1 MIRFIYSF
9 SVVKAKLFVVCIQ
22 RIERLKEA
30 CSFAINGRARLLP
43 SLRRLGSAGA
53 SPSRF
58 VVATLFACLALIGC
72 DRPTTSTK
80 AISKESGS
88 QPTLGIDGKTS
99 KKEDA
104 APTAE
109 STAES
114 SAAARILL
122 DACISKYK
130 RLQSYEDLGVLSI
143 RIPTLDAKAP
153 RVITEP
159 MRIAFETPNKL
170 AIQSRTL
177 QAMWSSKSN
186 TWEAVV
192 GKENSKPFGS
202 QRLVRPL
209 PDAIDLTWLI
219 VDNLGATLND
229 PVIGSPIQ
237 LQLLFDEKPLSY
249 LLEPDSKIA
258 LLPPEDFDSAKC
270 DRIQVIS
277 KELKWVFWIDQEKQ
291 LLRKYEM
298 PTQGIEFLVPGLP
311 SDFDP
316 TKAELSI
323 ELVGAKANPNVDW
336 SVWNIPNQTDEIPV
350 RRLIDA
356 PPRNTPPLV
365 GKQLEPFDLIGAD
378 GKEILDSAQRSK
390 WITVLCW
397 VTNDEIGEKFVKYLF
412 DIQREL
418 DKRSLTKAEIILVTQ
433 AKASEMQASLLK
445 WNCSLPLAIDTQGL
459 TQKLFSIQRQPAVV
473 VLDKKVRI
481 QHFDEFGY
489 LDLIPNVVENLQLG
503 VDIASNRLQ
512 NAIHDEA
519 RFNSR
524 LHRSMVDISQT
535 ERLAPIESFTF
546 TYHKSKEAWHVAFDE
561 TIIAASSEHFYPD
574 VGTPDEATGL
584 FAPKSKRQRIT
595 TVLDELGRVYSVDNS
610 GMKNWIANIPIDQAD
625 NAKRMH
631 VLPDPW
637 THRWIAIVPEG
648 LPRYWLIDPTAVPN
662 EEPVDATQYD
672 LDEDESPI
680 AFAWTV
686 KDGEPTLTIATSSM
700 KLRVLDP
707 QTKKRFSADTAAITS
722 IVPFISD
729 RGECLTWIVVK
740 TDGQIEE
747 LEDLRSK
754 SFAASDESILSRIRK
769 LTFIPRASAWVWG
782 RSRNRGVMLGLAQ
795 LPSGETGTILQSRLF
810 EPILRHPLSVRPE
823 QCRILSA
830 ATLVDGS
837 FYWLSTAPN
846 RVLHLQTGDGL
857 VADQMSLGKR
867 IVTAGIFPDDSNLR
881 VVLVIDKEVN
891 CWSIET
897 PKPAPAPEM
906 VPAVGDREAVN

>member
-1 MIRFIYSF
+1 MIRFIYSA
-9 SVVKAKLFVVCIQ
+9 VLAKLLGQ
-22 RIERLKEA
+22 SKHRDARLCLA
-30 CSFAINGRARLLP
+30 THCSEGSSRRARDPSSQGNHGSARLL
-43 SLRRLGSAGA
+43 LVTLLA
-53 SPSRF
+53 SF
-58 VVATLFACLALIGC
+58 TLNAC
-72 DRPTTSTK
+72 DRPTTTTK
-80 AISKESGS
+80 AVSKESGS
-88 QPTLGIDGKTS
+88 QQPLGSERMTS
-99 KKEDA
+99 KQEDA
-104 APTAE
+104 TPTAE
-109 STAES
+109 STA
-114 SAAARILL
+114 AARALL

-143 RIPTLDAKAP
+143 RIPTEVPKAP
-153 RVITEP
+153 KVITEP
-159 MRIAFETPNKL
+159 MRIAFEAPNKL

-186 TWEAVV
+186 TWEAIV
-192 GKENSKPFGS
+192 GKESSKPFGS

-219 VDNLGATLND
+219 VDNLGASLND

-237 LQLLFDEKPLSY
+237 LQLLFDEKPLAY
-249 LLEPDSKIA
+249 LLEPDSKLT
-258 LLPPEDFDSAKC
+258 LLPPDDFDSAKC

-277 KELKWVFWIDQEKQ
+277 KGLKWVFWIDQEKQ

-298 PTQGIEFLVPGLP
+298 PTQGIEFLFPGLP
-311 SDFDP
+311 LDFDP
-316 TKAELSI
+316 TKAELSV

-336 SVWNIPNQTDEIPV
+336 SVWKIPNQPDEIPV

-356 PPRNTPPLV
+356 PPRNTPPLI
-365 GKQLEPFDLIGAD
+365 GKQLEAFDLIGAD
-378 GKEILDSAQRSK
+378 GKVILDSAQRSK

-418 DKRSLTKAEIILVTQ
+418 EKRTPSKAEIILVTQ
-433 AKASEMQASLLK
+433 AEASVMEASLLK

-459 TQKLFSIQRQPAVV
+459 TQKVFSIQRQPAVV
-473 VLDKKVRI
+473 VLDKQVRV

-489 LDLIPNVVENLQLG
+489 LDLIPNIVENLQLG
-503 VDIASNRLQ
+503 VDIASRRLQ

-524 LHRSMVDISQT
+524 LHRSMVDKSQT
-535 ERLAPIESFTF
+535 ESLASIESFPF
-546 TYHKSKEAWHVAFDE
+546 TYHKSKEAWHTAFDE
-561 TIIAASSEHFYPD
+561 TIIAASAEHFYPNEESTKD
-574 VGTPDEATGL
+574 GFGL
-584 FAPKSKRQRIT
+584 FAPNAKRQRIT
-595 TVLDELGRVYSVDNS
+595 TVLDELGRVTSVDNS
-610 GMKNWIANIPIDQAD
+610 GVKKWIANIPIDQAD
-625 NAKRMH
+625 NAKRIH

-648 LPRYWLIDPTAVPN
+648 LPRYWLIDPTATAN
-662 EEPVDATQYD
+662 EDPVDATQYD
-672 LDEDESPI
+672 LDEDESPV

-686 KDGEPTLTIATSSM
+686 KDGEPTLTIATSTL

-707 QTKKRFSADTAAITS
+707 QSKKRFSADSAAIAS
-722 IVPFISD
+722 IVPFLND
-729 RGECLTWIVVK
+729 RGECLTWNVVK

-747 LEDLRSK
+747 LEDLRSN
-754 SFAASDESILSRIRK
+754 SFASSDESSLSKIRN
-769 LTFIPRASAWVWG
+769 LTFTPQASAWVWG
-782 RSRNRGVMLGLAQ
+782 CSRNRGVMLGLAQ
-795 LPSGETGTILQSRLF
+795 LPSGESGTILQSRLF

-830 ATLVDGS
+830 TTLVDGS

-867 IVTAGIFPDDSNLR
+867 IVTAGIFPDDSNLQ

-897 PKPAPAPEM
+897 PKPAPAPEI
-906 VPAVGDREAVN
+906 VPAIGDREAVN

>member
-1 MIRFIYSF
+1 
-9 SVVKAKLFVVCIQ
+9 
-22 RIERLKEA
+22 
-30 CSFAINGRARLLP
+30 
-43 SLRRLGSAGA
+43 
-53 SPSRF
+53 
-58 VVATLFACLALIGC
+58 
-72 DRPTTSTK
+72 
-80 AISKESGS
+80 
-88 QPTLGIDGKTS
+88 
-99 KKEDA
+99 
-104 APTAE
+104 
-109 STAES
+109 
-114 SAAARILL
+114 
-122 DACISKYK
+122 
-130 RLQSYEDLGVLSI
+130 
-143 RIPTLDAKAP
+143 
-153 RVITEP
+153 
-159 MRIAFETPNKL
+159 
-170 AIQSRTL
+170 
-177 QAMWSSKSN
+177 MWSSKSN
-186 TWEAVV
+186 TWEAIV

-219 VDNLGATLND
+219 VDNLGASLND

-237 LQLLFDEKPLSY
+237 LQLLFDEKPLAY

-258 LLPPEDFDSAKC
+258 ILPPEDFDSAKC

-277 KELKWVFWIDQEKQ
+277 KGLKWVFWIDQEKQ
-291 LLRKYEM
+291 VLRKYEM

-311 SDFDP
+311 PDFDP
-316 TKAELSI
+316 TKAELSV
-323 ELVGAKANPNVDW
+323 ELFGAKANPNVDW
-336 SVWNIPNQTDEIPV
+336 SVWRIPNQLDEIPV

-356 PPRNTPPLV
+356 PPRNTPPLI
-365 GKQLEPFDLIGAD
+365 GKKLAAFDLFGAD
-378 GKEILDSAQRSK
+378 GKVVLDSAQRSK

-412 DIQREL
+412 DIKREL
-418 DKRSLTKAEIILVTQ
+418 DKRPPNKAEIILVTQ

-459 TQKLFSIQRQPAVV
+459 TQKVFSIERQPAVV
-473 VLDKKVRI
+473 VLDKQVRV

-503 VDIASNRLQ
+503 VDLASRRLQ

-524 LHRSMVDISQT
+524 LHRSMVDKSQT
-535 ERLAPIESFTF
+535 ESLAPIESFPF
-546 TYHKSKEAWHVAFDE
+546 TYHKSEEAWHVAFDE
-561 TIIAASSEHFYPD
+561 TIIAASGEHFYPNLENAKE
-574 VGTPDEATGL
+574 GFGL
-584 FAPKSKRQRIT
+584 FAPNAKRQRIA

-610 GMKNWIANIPIDQAD
+610 GAKKWIANIPIDQAD
-625 NAKRMH
+625 NAKRIH

-648 LPRYWLIDPTAVPN
+648 LPRYWLIDPTAINN
-662 EEPVDATQYD
+662 EDPVDATQYD
-672 LDEDESPI
+672 LDEDESPV

-686 KDGEPTLTIATSSM
+686 KDSEPALTIATSSM

-707 QTKKRFSADTAAITS
+707 QSKKRFSADSAAIAA
-722 IVPFISD
+722 IVPFIND
-729 RGECLTWIVVK
+729 RGECLSWHVVK
-740 TDGQIEE
+740 NDGQIEE

-754 SFAASDESILSRIRK
+754 AFAASDESSLSQVRK
-769 LTFIPRASAWVWG
+769 LPFIPQASAWVWG
-782 RSRNRGVMLGLAQ
+782 HSRNRGVMLGLAQ

-867 IVTAGIFPDDSNLR
+867 IVSAGIFPDDGNLR

-891 CWSIET
+891 CWSIEI
-897 PKPAPAPEM
+897 PKPAPAPET
-906 VPAVGDREAVN
+906 VPAVGDRETIN